1 MSEAPLTVS
10 WSETVSERFTG
21 QVRWLAEAGTSTR
34 PLKLQQCIEVT
45 KYGRYGHATERNF
58 EWRDVPFETERSE
71 VHHETGE
78 KP

>member
-1 MSEAPLTVS
+1 MSEATFTIS
-10 WSETVSERFTG
+10 RTETVSERFTG

-34 PLKLQQCIEVT
+34 PPKLQQCVEVT
-45 KYGRYGHATERNF
+45 NYGWGGVASSRAY